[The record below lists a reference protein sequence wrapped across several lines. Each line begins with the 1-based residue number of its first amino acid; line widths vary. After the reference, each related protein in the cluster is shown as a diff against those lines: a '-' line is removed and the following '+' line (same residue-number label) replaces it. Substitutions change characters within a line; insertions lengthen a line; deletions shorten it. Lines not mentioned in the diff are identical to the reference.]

1 MHTVLKHKKEE
12 NVGKMT
18 FLSEGYILVFHKNIS
33 VPLLSKRSFFLREMP
48 LSNKFIISILLPAM
62 KTFSPTHTPTLIV
75 IVFKD
80 LQLDQF
86 PPSILLP
93 SKCIYKDSCFPDNS
107 SGLKSQLYLFVK
119 CIFTIGKLLLIH

>member
-86 PPSILLP
+86 PHFNP
-93 SKCIYKDSCFPDNS
+93 FT
-107 SGLKSQLYLFVK
+107 LKMYIQRFMLSRQQFWIK
-119 CIFTIGKLLLIH
+119 ISTLLIC